1 LLLASVATGP
11 RHALTTRKIGAIPA
25 RVTDAAETEHLP
37 ASPPELDAETRV
49 ALEWPALLEAIA
61 SFCTSSAGKARALG
75 LHPAAE
81 LEAARARSQI
91 VSEALE
97 LDRLGLWPPAR
108 AFPDVAESVGRAVRG
123 GVVAA
128 QELWQ
133 IRELLELAGKLR
145 VFSRSQGAT
154 HPAVSAAI
162 DSASELTGLE
172 EDLRHSLEPDGTV
185 ADRASPELARA
196 RKRSRELRDELK
208 RKLGQLIEK
217 HADVVQGDYYTERE
231 GRYVLPVRSDAH
243 LRVPGIVLGSS
254 ASGATLFVEPQELTG
269 LGNQLRIQEAEA
281 LREAAKVLALLS
293 GYVASDA
300 EALERAQRACEE
312 ADVLS
317 ALCRFARQTRSIVL
331 ELDPRARLD
340 LRSARHPLLALSPH
354 PVIAN
359 DIAIEAQRALVI
371 SGPNAGGKTVALKT
385 LGLVVWMARA
395 GIPVPVAPESIIGWF
410 GVVLADIGDEQSI
423 AKSLSTFSAHVQ
435 RLCLLLDHAAP
446 DSLIL
451 LDELAS
457 GTDPEEGA
465 ALAAAMLEALTARGS
480 AVAVTTH
487 YEKLKEFA
495 AHAEHLQNASVSY
508 DFERMAPTF
517 RLTMGIPGA
526 SSALT
531 VATRHGLPTAVVA
544 RAQAL
549 LPEQSRER
557 ERAVERLERERQH
570 FEAQREALLRE
581 TEELRAL
588 REQVAAEHET
598 ARDELEAELA
608 RETVLLRSN
617 VAKVRA
623 ELLAARERLK
633 REAGDP
639 KALRSIERDLSRA
652 AVHVSLG
659 GSLLPE
665 REAPA
670 TRAPAP
676 AAAVVS
682 YKSGDTVRVNSSGLL
697 ASVVD
702 VDGDKLR
709 VQVGAIKLVLRAQ
722 DVEPARAPRRSK
734 TQAKQ
739 QHKKSLAVTTHPSAV
754 RTSTNTLDLRGERV
768 DEALDKVDAFLDRL
782 LNIGEPSGFVL
793 HGHGTGA
800 LKSAVREHLKAS
812 SYIEHS
818 MPAEPD
824 SGGDA
829 FTTFW
834 LRC

>member
-1 LLLASVATGP
+1 
-11 RHALTTRKIGAIPA
+11 
-25 RVTDAAETEHLP
+25 
-37 ASPPELDAETRV
+37 
-49 ALEWPALLEAIA
+49 
-61 SFCTSSAGKARALG
+61 
-75 LHPAAE
+75 
-81 LEAARARSQI
+81 LEAALGRNQI
-91 VSEALE
+91 VAEVLD
-97 LDRLGLWPPAR
+97 LDRLDQWPTAR
-108 AFPDVAESVGRAVRG
+108 SFPDVAEAVGRACRG
-123 GVVAA
+123 GVASA

-133 IRELLELAGKLR
+133 VRELLELAAKLR
-145 VFSRSQGAT
+145 VFARGKRES
-154 HPAVSAAI
+154 HPALSNTV
-162 DSASELTGLE
+162 DSPAELDGLQ
-172 EDLRHSLEPDGTV
+172 EDLSHSLEPDGTV

-196 RKRSRELRDELK
+196 RKRVRELREESK
-208 RKLGQLIEK
+208 RKLGQLLER
-217 HADVVQGDYYTERE
+217 HADVVQGEYYTERE

-254 ASGATLFVEPQELTG
+254 ASGATLFVEPQELTS

-281 LREAAKVLALLS
+281 LREAAKVLTRLS
-293 GYVASDA
+293 GYLASDA
-300 EALERAQRACEE
+300 EPVKLAQRACEE

-317 ALCRFARQTRSIVL
+317 ALARFARQTRSVVVTLQAEARL
-331 ELDPRARLD
+331 ELS
-340 LRSARHPLLALSPH
+340 SARHPLLALSTQS
-354 PVIAN
+354 VVAN

-385 LGLVVWMARA
+385 LGLVAWMARA
-395 GIPVPVAPESIIGWF
+395 GIPLPVAPESTVGWF
-410 GVVLADIGDEQSI
+410 GTVLADIGDEQSI

-435 RLCLLLDHAAP
+435 RLCLLLEQAAP

-517 RLTMGIPGA
+517 RLTMGVPGA

-531 VATRHGLPTAVVA
+531 VATRHGLPASVVA

-557 ERAVERLERERQH
+557 ERAVERLERERQS
-570 FEAQREALLRE
+570 FELQREQATRE
-581 TEELRAL
+581 ADQLRAL
-588 REQVAAEHET
+588 REQAATEHEN
-598 ARDELEAELA
+598 ARHELEAELE
-608 RETVLLRSN
+608 RETVALRAN
-617 VAKVRA
+617 VSKVRA
-623 ELLAARERLK
+623 ELLAVRERLK
-633 REAGDP
+633 REAADP
-639 KALRSIERDLSRA
+639 KALRAIERDLSRA
-652 AVHVSLG
+652 AAHVSLG

-665 REAPA
+665 RESPRAAPEA
-670 TRAPAP
+670 APRFTF
-676 AAAVVS
+676 
-682 YKSGDTVRVNSSGLL
+682 KSGDTVKVSSSGQL

-709 VQVGAIKLVLRAQ
+709 LQVGSIKLVLRAH
-722 DVEPARAPRRSK
+722 DVEPARAPSK
-734 TQAKQ
+734 QKPRPASKLP
-739 QHKKSLAVTTHPSAV
+739 KSSLAISGRPTAV
-754 RTSTNTLDLRGERV
+754 RTSLNTLDLRGERV
-768 DEALDKVDAFLDRL
+768 DEALEKVDGFLDRL
-782 LNIGEPSGFVL
+782 LNSGEPSGFVL

-800 LKSAVREHLKAS
+800 LKLAVRAHLRAS
-812 SYIEHS
+812 SYIEYS
-818 MPAEPD
+818 SAAEPE

-834 LRC
+834 LRS